1 MTRPSEEEKRK
12 ERDIGGQVS
21 PLLLLFEKK
30 PLFRVGPLSAVP
42 FRELRRGEK
51 GNRRGGGGGK
61 RCVYYKKVPWG
72 RKKRRKSKKKGGG
85 GGERG
90 KKGAK
95 RTLKKRCWKKEKE
108 SLRVE
113 GGKSRQWLLGPS
125 PPTGE
130 KIPPH
135 PPLLFRLSSPSSRK
149 AIISFSS
156 PHAFLFPL
164 GLKNLR
170 YKISP
175 RRQFVEDKKR
185 LVFSLRIGGLR
196 KKEKK
201 APLENCYDKYREA
214 LFGPLMGTKTGTTRV
229 GI

>member
-1 MTRPSEEEKRK
+1 MCLLQE
-12 ERDIGGQVS
+12 S
-21 PLLLLFEKK
+21 PLGAKKEKEEQK
-30 PLFRVGPLSAVP
+30 KGR
-42 FRELRRGEK
+42 RRRGK
-51 GNRRGGGGGK
+51 GKEGGK
-61 RCVYYKKVPWG
+61 KDTQEKVL
-72 RKKRRKSKKKGGG
+72 
-85 GGERG
+85 E
-90 KKGAK
+90 
-95 RTLKKRCWKKEKE
+95 KEKE

-149 AIISFSS
+149 AIVSSS

>member
-1 MTRPSEEEKRK
+1 MCLLQE
-12 ERDIGGQVS
+12 S
-21 PLLLLFEKK
+21 PLGAKK
-30 PLFRVGPLSAVP
+30 S
-42 FRELRRGEK
+42 RGK
-51 GNRRGGGGGK
+51 S
-61 RCVYYKKVPWG
+61 
-72 RKKRRKSKKKGGG
+72 KKRRR
-85 GGERG
+85 RG
-90 KKGAK
+90 KGKEGG
-95 RTLKKRCWKKEKE
+95 KKDTQEKVLEKEKE